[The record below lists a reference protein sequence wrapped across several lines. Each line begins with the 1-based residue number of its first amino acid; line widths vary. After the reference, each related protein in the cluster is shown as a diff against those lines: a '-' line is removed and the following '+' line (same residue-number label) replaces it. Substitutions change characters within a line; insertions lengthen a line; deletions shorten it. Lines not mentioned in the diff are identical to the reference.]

1 MPIDKLTKAQ
11 KAAVLMM
18 ALPPEVSVE
27 IMKELDE
34 SAPRYIFK
42 YEYYSRHYSS
52 GCRGDS

>member
-34 SAPRYIFK
+34 S
-42 YEYYSRHYSS
+42 SS
-52 GCRGDS
+52 KIYF

>member
-1 MPIDKLTKAQ
+1 MPVDKLTKAQ

-34 SAPRYIFK
+34 SELQIYL
-42 YEYYSRHYSS
+42 
-52 GCRGDS
+52 